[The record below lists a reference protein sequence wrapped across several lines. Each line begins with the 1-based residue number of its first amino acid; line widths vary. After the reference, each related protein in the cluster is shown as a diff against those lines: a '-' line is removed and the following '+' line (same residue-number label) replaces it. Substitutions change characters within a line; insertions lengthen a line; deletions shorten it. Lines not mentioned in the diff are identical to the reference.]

1 VLKRFTD
8 FELLADQ
15 NAYEC
20 EKCCAKGQKKLN
32 RDVSRTRPGPAVRET
47 RSATKRY
54 LIHEPP
60 TVLTL
65 HLKRFEKVQ
74 NGKRVATKKF
84 HGRVDYPLV
93 LDVAPFCS
101 KDATRVGSQQ
111 NKLLYRLYGV
121 VSHSGGLSGGHYVAY
136 VRGGGEGKTR
146 TQHFLRE
153 IISLSNAK
161 DGDKG
166 LEGLKR
172 GMEANIGSLKIRDTT
187 TGGQNAS
194 LLEEEEAERWYFCND
209 NSVSPIDVRVM
220 QRTVEAYIL
229 FYERVL

>member
-1 VLKRFTD
+1 M
-8 FELLADQ
+8 
-15 NAYEC
+15 
-20 EKCCAKGQKKLN
+20 
-32 RDVSRTRPGPAVRET
+32 
-47 RSATKRY
+47 
-54 LIHEPP
+54 
-60 TVLTL
+60 
-65 HLKRFEKVQ
+65 
-74 NGKRVATKKF
+74 
-84 HGRVDYPLV
+84 

-101 KDATRVGSQQ
+101 KDATRVGSHQ

-136 VRGGGEGKTR
+136 VRGGGEGMAR
-146 TQHFLRE
+146 AQHFLRE

-161 DGDKG
+161 EGDRS

-172 GMEANIGSLKIRDTT
+172 GMEAKIGSLKIGDPTT

-194 LLEEEEAERWYFCND
+194 LLEEEGERWYFCND